1 MGPGRKRQ
9 RNRSLQRLA
18 RMSDGGVGN
27 AMKGGETRT
36 GQCGAEVLHD
46 DPCVAQFMAHL
57 EHERNASPHTISNY
71 LLDLAQFA
79 RFTWTVDAIAP
90 FAWGEVDKFR
100 ARAFLVD
107 SQKRGSEAT
116 TTSRKLST
124 LRSFF
129 KFMEREEM
137 VSANPFMGLKAPKR
151 ARKLPNFLSVDEI
164 NRLLAAPM
172 KNWGEREPI
181 KGDRERRMAEY
192 AAKRDAAIL
201 EVLYSTGGRV
211 SEVGG
216 LTEQAVDM
224 LTGVVQV
231 RGKGKKE
238 RLCALGR
245 PACKALKEAVNLRDA
260 LWPELGKRVRGGKP
274 LFVNVRGDRLTTRSI
289 ERLLK
294 KYLMTAGLNPSISPH
309 ALRHSFATHMLDAGA
324 DLRSVQE
331 LLGHASLSTTQI
343 YTHVTVEK
351 LKKVYDDAHP
361 RA

>member
-1 MGPGRKRQ
+1 M
-9 RNRSLQRLA
+9 
-18 RMSDGGVGN
+18 
-27 AMKGGETRT
+27 
-36 GQCGAEVLHD
+36 LHD
-46 DPCVAQFMAHL
+46 DSCVAQFLAHL

-71 LLDLAQFA
+71 LLDIAQFA
-79 RFTWTVDAIAP
+79 RFTWTVDAISP
-90 FAWGEVDKFR
+90 FAWDRVDRFQ
-100 ARAFLVD
+100 ARAFLID

-124 LRSFF
+124 LRTFF
-129 KFMEREEM
+129 KFMEREAM
-137 VSANPFMGLKAPKR
+137 VPANPFMGLKAPKR
-151 ARKLPNFLSVDEI
+151 ARKLPHFLSVDEV

-172 KNWGEREPI
+172 KNWMKKGGARGE
-181 KGDRERRMAEY
+181 KERRMVEY
-192 AAKRDAAIL
+192 ASKRDAAIL

-211 SEVGG
+211 SEVAG
-216 LTEQAVDM
+216 LSEHAVDM

-260 LWPELGKRVRGGKP
+260 LWPEISKRGRGVKP
-274 LFVNVRGDRLTTRSI
+274 LFVNFRGDRLTTRSI

-294 KYLMTAGLNPSISPH
+294 KYLITAGLNPAISPH

>member
-1 MGPGRKRQ
+1 MPAILQEPSNSKPA
-9 RNRSLQRLA
+9 RNS
-18 RMSDGGVGN
+18 GG
-27 AMKGGETRT
+27 
-36 GQCGAEVLHD
+36 GATLHD
-46 DPCVAQFMAHL
+46 DPCVSQFLAHL
-57 EHERNASPHTISNY
+57 EHERNASPHTLSNY
-71 LLDLAQFA
+71 LIDIAQFA
-79 RFTWTVDAIAP
+79 RFTWTADAHPPYEWSGVD
-90 FAWGEVDKFR
+90 R
-100 ARAFLVD
+100 YQARAFLVD

-116 TTSRKLST
+116 TTSRKLSS

-129 KFMEREEM
+129 KYMEREEM
-137 VSANPFMGLKAPKR
+137 TGANPFHGLKAPKR
-151 ARKLPNFLSVDEI
+151 ARKLPNFLSVDEV

-172 KNWGEREPI
+172 KTWAEQEGG
-181 KGDRERRMAEY
+181 KERRDRRVSEY
-192 AAKRDAAIL
+192 AARRDAAL
-201 EVLYSTGGRV
+201 MEVLYSTGGRV
-211 SEVGG
+211 SEVAG
-216 LTEQAVDM
+216 LSETMVDL

-245 PACKALKEAVNLRDA
+245 PASQAVRESLRLRDE
-260 LWPELGKRVRGGKP
+260 LWPELSKRGRGVKP
-274 LFVNVRGDRLTTRSI
+274 LFVNFRGGRLTTRSI

-294 KYLMTAGLNPSISPH
+294 KYLTTAGLNPAISPH